1 MFIWTKNGNKLV
13 KTEDIKV
20 IYLEDETKLARELN
34 PATRGEL
41 YAIRAY
47 YEFDNRKNS
56 IVLAS
61 YENIDIAKERFSQL
75 IYAIGQGATVFSFC
89 EEELLSDD
97 GKSEPEEVLEMEP

>member
-13 KTEDIKV
+13 KTEDIK
-20 IYLEDETKLARELN
+20 IICMEDETKIARELH

-41 YAIRAY
+41 YVLRAY

-56 IVLAS
+56 VVLAS
-61 YENIDIAKERFSQL
+61 YESIDIAKERFSQL
-75 IYAIGQGATVFSFC
+75 IYAIGQNATVFSFC

-97 GKSEPEEVLEMEP
+97 GKSELEEVLEMEP